1 MPTIKDFE
9 TKHGKTRHAPK
20 HAGAK
25 KTKSKNHR
33 RPGRETSP
41 AEAEEAI
48 MQVDETVPHADE
60 TVKLSD
66 EAVKVADQ
74 AAKETE
80 DAGAKTD
87 DGKVHLHFYGSD
99 ILKAK
104 APKAFELAETIA
116 DEWVKDGR
124 FEGLPV
130 GHPLAQLAAA
140 YGLRKAKNVEKKLE
154 EKGVFMMARMGLEY
168 AKTKLQ
174 KRSQP

>member
-9 TKHGKTRHAPK
+9 TKHGKTHHAAK
-20 HAGAK
+20 HGVK
-25 KTKSKNHR
+25 KTKSKTQR
-33 RPGRETSP
+33 RPGRDTSH
-41 AEAEEAI
+41 AEAQEAVMQAEETQTQNTN
-48 MQVDETVPHADE
+48 M
-60 TVKLSD
+60 SD

-74 AAKETE
+74 AAHEASSSHE
-80 DAGAKTD
+80 EKTD
-87 DGKVHLHFYGSD
+87 DGKVHLNFVGSD
-99 ILKAK
+99 LLKAK

-116 DEWVKDGR
+116 DEWVKDGQ

-154 EKGVFMMARMGLEY
+154 EKGVFMMARMGFEY

-174 KRSQP
+174 KR